1 MTASDYRPTAP
12 SLPPSLPVSPDA
24 PAQARPPRRRHRP
37 GTERST
43 VLTVALWACV
53 AYFVLP
59 LVWLAVASTK
69 NNSDLFSSFGFWFG
83 KAFNLGSNLHTL
95 FTQQNG
101 TFLLWGFNTLAYSLT
116 SAVGAAFL
124 STAAGYGFAMYRF
137 PGGKALFSG
146 VLGSIMIPA
155 TALAIPTY
163 LLFSD
168 AKIVNTPLAV
178 ILPSLVSPFGVFL
191 MRVYAAD
198 AIPSTLLEAARIDGA
213 GEYRIFWKVS
223 ARLLGPG
230 IVTVFLFAL
239 VSTWNNYFLPL
250 IMLSNPR
257 LFPLTVGLAQLQAA
271 SEGGG
276 GSSAQFSTVITGSLV
291 SIVPLIIAFL
301 YLQRYWQSGLAT
313 GSVKE

>member
-1 MTASDYRPTAP
+1 MTTSDYRPKAPPRPAP
-12 SLPPSLPVSPDA
+12 SPGAVAVP
-24 PAQARPPRRRHRP
+24 RPPRRRP
-37 GTERST
+37 SGST
-43 VLTVALWACV
+43 VLTVALWTCV
-53 AYFVLP
+53 AYFLLP
-59 LVWLAVASTK
+59 LIWLAVASTK
-69 NNSDLFSSFGFWFG
+69 NNGDLFSSFGFWFG
-83 KAFNLGSNLHTL
+83 KDFSLVTNLRAL
-95 FTQQNG
+95 FSQQGG
-101 TFLLWGFNTLAYSLT
+101 TFLLWGANTLVYSLT
-116 SAVGAAFL
+116 SAIGAAL
-124 STAAGYGFAMYRF
+124 LATAAGYGFAMYRF

-163 LLFSD
+163 LLFAD
-168 AKIVNTPLAV
+168 AKIVNTPFAV

-213 GEYRIFWKVS
+213 GEYRIFRTVS
-223 ARLLGPG
+223 FRLLGPG
-230 IVTVFLFAL
+230 VVTVFLFAL

-250 IMLSNPR
+250 VMLSNPR

-276 GSSAQFSTVITGSLV
+276 GASAQFSTVITGSLV
-291 SIVPLIIAFL
+291 SIVPLIVAFL

>member
-1 MTASDYRPTAP
+1 MIEVKHP
-12 SLPPSLPVSPDA
+12 STVPPSSVRVVSDQTRA
-24 PAQARPPRRRHRP
+24 SGSRRHRHRP
-37 GTERST
+37 GSERST
-43 VLTVALWACV
+43 ILTVAIWACV

-59 LVWLAVASTK
+59 LLWLAISSTK

-83 KAFNLGSNLHTL
+83 RAFSLWDNLRTL
-95 FTQQNG
+95 FTQQNHV
-101 TFLLWGFNTLAYSLT
+101 FLLWSLNTVVYSLT

-124 STAAGYGFAMYRF
+124 ATAAGYGFATYRF
-137 PGGKALFSG
+137 PGHKAIFSG
-146 VLGSIMIPA
+146 ILGSIMIPA

-168 AKIVNTPLAV
+168 AGVTNTPFAV
-178 ILPSLVSPFGVFL
+178 ILPCLVSPFGVFL

-198 AIPSTLLEAARIDGA
+198 AIPTSLLEAARIDGA
-213 GEYRIFWKVS
+213 GEYRIFFQVS
-223 ARLLGPG
+223 LRLLGPG
-230 IVTVFLFAL
+230 VVTVFLFAL

-250 IMLSNPR
+250 IMLSNPK

-276 GSSAQFSTVITGSLV
+276 GSEALFSTVITGSLV
-291 SIVPLIIAFL
+291 SVVPLVIAFL

-313 GSVKE
+313 GGVKE